1 MANTRGVVF
10 GGDYY
15 PATGF
20 EELGN
25 GEDGRKVRTW

>member
-25 GEDGRKVRTW
+25 GED